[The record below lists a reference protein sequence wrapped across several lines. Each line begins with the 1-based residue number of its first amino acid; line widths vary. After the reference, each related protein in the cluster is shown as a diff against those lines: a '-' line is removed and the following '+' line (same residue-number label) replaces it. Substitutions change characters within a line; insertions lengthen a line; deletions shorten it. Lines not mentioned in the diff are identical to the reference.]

1 VALCMKQLEPLVLVQ
16 NTTSN
21 VLEVANKTPLNCI
34 GNEMAPLFSIAQEE
48 RLDIFLAKLK
58 STFEANQINDIP
70 TSAVMELY
78 EYKVQ
83 YLLTFSLN
91 YRLGFI
97 YLYIVTSF

>member
-1 VALCMKQLEPLVLVQ
+1 VLVQ

-58 STFEANQINDIP
+58 STFESNQINDIP

-83 YLLTFSLN
+83 YFTFT
-91 YRLGFI
+91 I
-97 YLYIVTSF
+97 